1 MGIHGQSAPSGD
13 AAEINARVSPFL
25 GLLIS
30 YLVGSIPFAY
40 LAGRAKGVDLRKHG
54 SGNLGATNAIRV
66 LGPRI
71 GGLVYL
77 GDTLKGTLP
86 ALLLPPRVDATHPEL
101 WAIAFGC
108 AAIVGHV
115 RPIFLLGKGGGK
127 GVATA
132 GGVFFGLAPIP
143 ALIALAGFVITVAA
157 TRYASIGSM
166 VAAVLLP
173 AMIFFFKGGVSPLFV
188 ISCAIG
194 LFVVWMHRANI
205 GRLRTGTEPKVG
217 AKKVEAAAS

>member
-1 MGIHGQSAPSGD
+1 MNPL
-13 AAEINARVSPFL
+13 L

-30 YLVGSIPFAY
+30 YLAGSIPFAY
-40 LAGRAKGVDLRKHG
+40 LAGKAKGVDLRKHG

-77 GDTLKGTLP
+77 GDTLKGMLP
-86 ALLLPPRVDATHPEL
+86 PLLLGPRVNATHPEL

-108 AAIVGHV
+108 AAILGHV
-115 RPIFLLGKGGGK
+115 RPIFLMGKGGGK

-143 ALIALAGFVITVAA
+143 ALIALSGFVITVAA
-157 TRYASIGSM
+157 TRFVSLGSI
-166 VAAVLLP
+166 VAAILLP
-173 AMIFFFKGGVSPLFV
+173 TMIFFFHSGFTTLFV
-188 ISCAIG
+188 ISCLIG
-194 LFVVWMHRANI
+194 AFVIYLHRSNL
-205 GRLRTGTEPKVG
+205 GRLRQGTEPKVG
-217 AKKVEAAAS
+217 RKRPETLQA

>member
-1 MGIHGQSAPSGD
+1 VHPL
-13 AAEINARVSPFL
+13 L

-40 LAGRAKGVDLRKHG
+40 LAGKMKGVDLRKHG

-77 GDTLKGTLP
+77 GDTLKGMLP
-86 ALLLPPRVDATHPEL
+86 VLLLPPRVDSAHPEL

-108 AAIVGHV
+108 AAILGHV
-115 RPIFLLGKGGGK
+115 RPIFLMGKGGGK

-132 GGVFFGLAPIP
+132 GGVFFGLAPVP

-157 TRYASIGSM
+157 TRFASLGSM
-166 VAAVLLP
+166 VAAIVLP
-173 AMIFFFKGGVSPLFV
+173 SMIFFVSGGLTPLFV
-188 ISCAIG
+188 ISCGIG
-194 LFVVWMHRANI
+194 LFVIYMHRANI
-205 GRLRTGTEPKVG
+205 ARLRQGTEPRIG
-217 AKKVEAAAS
+217 AKKSGVAPQ

>member
-1 MGIHGQSAPSGD
+1 MHPL
-13 AAEINARVSPFL
+13 L
-25 GLLIS
+25 GVLIS

-40 LAGRAKGVDLRKHG
+40 LAGKAKGVDLRKHG

-66 LGPRI
+66 LGPKI

-77 GDTLKGTLP
+77 ADTLKGTLP
-86 ALLLPPRVDATHPEL
+86 ALLLPPRIDASHPEQ

-108 AAIVGHV
+108 AAILGHV
-115 RPIFLLGKGGGK
+115 RPIFLMGKGGGK

-143 ALIALAGFVITVAA
+143 AIIALAVFVITVAA
-157 TRYASIGSM
+157 TRFVSIGSM
-166 VAAVLLP
+166 VAAIMLP
-173 AMIFFFKGGVSPLFV
+173 TMIFFLKGGLTVLFG

-194 LFVVWMHRANI
+194 FFVIWMHRSNI
-205 GRLRTGTEPKVG
+205 ARLRQGAEPKIG
-217 AKKVEAAAS
+217 AKKPAEAST

>member
-1 MGIHGQSAPSGD
+1 VNPL
-13 AAEINARVSPFL
+13 L

-30 YLVGSIPFAY
+30 YFAGSIPFAY
-40 LAGRAKGVDLRKHG
+40 LAGKAKGVDLRKHG

-77 GDTLKGTLP
+77 GDTLKGMLP
-86 ALLLPPRVDATHPEL
+86 PLLLGPRVNATHPEL

-115 RPIFLLGKGGGK
+115 RPIFLMGKGGGK

-143 ALIALAGFVITVAA
+143 AVIALAGFVITVAA
-157 TRYASIGSM
+157 TRFVSLGSI
-166 VAAVLLP
+166 VAAILLP
-173 AMIFFFKGGVSPLFV
+173 TMIFFFHGGLTTLFV
-188 ISCAIG
+188 ISCLIG
-194 LFVVWMHRANI
+194 AFVIYLHRSNL
-205 GRLRTGTEPKVG
+205 GRLRQGTEPRVG
-217 AKKVEAAAS
+217 RKKPETLQA

>member
-1 MGIHGQSAPSGD
+1 M
-13 AAEINARVSPFL
+13 SPYL

-30 YLVGSIPFAY
+30 YLAGSIPFAY
-40 LAGRAKGVDLRKHG
+40 LAGKAKGVDLREHG

-66 LGPRI
+66 LGPKI
-71 GGLVYL
+71 GGFVYL
-77 GDTLKGTLP
+77 GDTLKGMLP
-86 ALLLPPRVDATHPEL
+86 VLLLPPRINASHPEL

-108 AAIVGHV
+108 AAIIGHV
-115 RPIFLLGKGGGK
+115 RPVFLLGKGGGK

-157 TRYASIGSM
+157 TRYASVGSM

-173 AMIFFFKGGVSPLFV
+173 SMIFFFKGGLTPLFV

-194 LFVVWMHRANI
+194 MFVIWMHRANI
-205 GRLRTGTEPKVG
+205 GRLRSGTERKVG
-217 AKKVEAAAS
+217 AKKIEEAAT

>member
-1 MGIHGQSAPSGD
+1 VNPY
-13 AAEINARVSPFL
+13 L

-30 YLVGSIPFAY
+30 YLAGSIPFAY

-77 GDTLKGTLP
+77 GDTLKGMLP
-86 ALLLPPRVDATHPEL
+86 PLMLGPRVDSPHPEL
-101 WAIAFGC
+101 WAIGFGC
-108 AAIVGHV
+108 AAILGHV
-115 RPIFLLGKGGGK
+115 KPIFLLGKGGGK

-157 TRYASIGSM
+157 TRYASLGSM
-166 VAAVLLP
+166 VAAILLP
-173 AMIFFFKGGVSPLFV
+173 TMIFFFHGGLTPLFV

-194 LFVVWMHRANI
+194 LFVIYMHRSNI
-205 GRLRTGTEPKVG
+205 ARLRHGTEPKVIR
-217 AKKVEAAAS
+217 KKKTEATTT

>member
-1 MGIHGQSAPSGD
+1 VGIHWQSAQGGD
-13 AAEINARVSPFL
+13 AAEISASVSPFL

-30 YLVGSIPFAY
+30 YLAGSIPFAY
-40 LAGRAKGVDLRKHG
+40 LAGKARGVDLRKHG

-66 LGPRI
+66 LGPKI

-77 GDTLKGTLP
+77 GDTLKGMLP
-86 ALLLPPRVDATHPEL
+86 ALLLPPRIDATHPEL

-108 AAIVGHV
+108 AAILGHV

-157 TRYASIGSM
+157 TRYASLGSI
-166 VAAVLLP
+166 VAAILLP
-173 AMIFFFKGGVSPLFV
+173 GMIFFLKDGVTPLFV

-194 LFVVWMHRANI
+194 LFVIWNHRANI
-205 GRLRTGTEPKVG
+205 GRLRSGTENKIG
-217 AKKVEAAAS
+217 AKKLEIPAQ

>member
-1 MGIHGQSAPSGD
+1 VNPY
-13 AAEINARVSPFL
+13 L

-40 LAGRAKGVDLRKHG
+40 LAGKAKGVDLRKHG

-66 LGPRI
+66 LGPKI

-77 GDTLKGTLP
+77 GDTLKGMLP
-86 ALLLPPRVDATHPEL
+86 PLLLGPRVNSPYAEL
-101 WAIAFGC
+101 WAIGFGC
-108 AAIVGHV
+108 AAILGHV
-115 RPIFLLGKGGGK
+115 KPIYLLGKGGGK

-157 TRYASIGSM
+157 TRYASLGSM

-173 AMIFFFKGGVSPLFV
+173 TMIFFFHGGLTALFAISVAIGVFV
-188 ISCAIG
+188 IY
-194 LFVVWMHRANI
+194 MHRTNI
-205 GRLRTGTEPKVG
+205 SRLRNGTEPKVTR
-217 AKKVEAAAS
+217 KKKIEAATT

>member
-1 MGIHGQSAPSGD
+1 MGVYRQSASRCD
-13 AAEINARVSPFL
+13 AAEVGTSVSPFL

-30 YLVGSIPFAY
+30 YLAGSIPFAY
-40 LAGRAKGVDLRKHG
+40 IAGRAKGVDLRKHG

-66 LGPRI
+66 LGPKI

-77 GDTLKGTLP
+77 GDTLKGMLP
-86 ALLLPPRVDATHPEL
+86 ALLLPPRIDAPHPEL

-108 AAIVGHV
+108 AAIIGHV

-132 GGVFFGLAPIP
+132 GGVFFGLAPVP

-157 TRYASIGSM
+157 TRYASLGSI

-173 AMIFFFKGGVSPLFV
+173 TMIFFFKGGLTPLFG

-194 LFVVWMHRANI
+194 LFVIWMHRANI
-205 GRLRTGTEPKVG
+205 GRLRSGTERKVG
-217 AKKVEAAAS
+217 AKKIEVVAP

>member
-1 MGIHGQSAPSGD
+1 VGLYRQSASSRD
-13 AAEINARVSPFL
+13 AAEIDTGVSPFL

-30 YLVGSIPFAY
+30 YLAGSIPFAY
-40 LAGRAKGVDLRKHG
+40 LAGKAKGVDLREHG

-66 LGPRI
+66 LGPKI
-71 GGLVYL
+71 GGFVYL
-77 GDTLKGTLP
+77 GDTLKGMLP
-86 ALLLPPRVDATHPEL
+86 ALLLPPRLNATHADL

-115 RPIFLLGKGGGK
+115 RPVFLLGKGGGK

-157 TRYASIGSM
+157 TRYASLGSM
-166 VAAVLLP
+166 VAAILLP
-173 AMIFFFKGGVSPLFV
+173 AMIFFFRGGLTPLFG

-194 LFVVWMHRANI
+194 VFVIWMHRANI
-205 GRLRTGTEPKVG
+205 GRLRSGTERKVG
-217 AKKVEAAAS
+217 AKRVEVAAP

>member
-1 MGIHGQSAPSGD
+1 MNPL
-13 AAEINARVSPFL
+13 L

-30 YLVGSIPFAY
+30 YLAGSIPFAY
-40 LAGRAKGVDLRKHG
+40 LAGKAKGVDLRKHG

-77 GDTLKGTLP
+77 GDTLKGMLP
-86 ALLLPPRVDATHPEL
+86 PLLLGPRVNATHPEL

-115 RPIFLLGKGGGK
+115 RPIFLMGKGGGK

-143 ALIALAGFVITVAA
+143 AVIALAGFVITVAA
-157 TRYASIGSM
+157 TRFVSLGSI
-166 VAAVLLP
+166 VAAILLP
-173 AMIFFFKGGVSPLFV
+173 TMIFFFHGGLTTLFV
-188 ISCAIG
+188 ISCLIG
-194 LFVVWMHRANI
+194 ALVIYLHRSNL
-205 GRLRTGTEPKVG
+205 GRLRQGTEPRVG
-217 AKKVEAAAS
+217 RKKPETLQA

>member
-1 MGIHGQSAPSGD
+1 M
-13 AAEINARVSPFL
+13 NPFL

-30 YLVGSIPFAY
+30 YLAGSIPFAY
-40 LAGRAKGVDLRKHG
+40 LAGKAKGVDLRKHG

-71 GGLVYL
+71 GGTVYL
-77 GDTLKGTLP
+77 GDTLKGMLP
-86 ALLLPPRVDATHPEL
+86 PLLLGPRVGSPHAEL

-115 RPIFLLGKGGGK
+115 RPIFLMGKGGGK

-157 TRYASIGSM
+157 TRYASLGSM
-166 VAAVLLP
+166 VAAMLLP
-173 AMIFFFKGGVSPLFV
+173 TMIFFFHGGLTPLFV

-194 LFVVWMHRANI
+194 LFVVWMHRSNI
-205 GRLRTGTEPKVG
+205 GRLRNGTEPKVTR
-217 AKKVEAAAS
+217 KKIEAQTI